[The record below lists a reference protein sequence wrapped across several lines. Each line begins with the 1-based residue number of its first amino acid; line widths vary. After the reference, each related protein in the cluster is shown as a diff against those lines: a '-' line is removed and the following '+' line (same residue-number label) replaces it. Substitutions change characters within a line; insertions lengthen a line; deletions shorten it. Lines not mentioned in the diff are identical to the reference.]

1 MAREFS
7 KSFYNSRKWKKVREA
22 YIQLKFGL
30 CERCG
35 KPNSK
40 QVHHKVYLNEQN
52 INNPDITLNFD
63 NFELLCDICHQ
74 KEHNE
79 KYSPTMWGMDFDEN
93 GELVQTNMQ
102 NTPPGVL

>member
-7 KSFYNSRKWKKVREA
+7 KAFYNSKEWKRA
-22 YIQLKFGL
+22 RQTYIDLKFGI

-35 KPNSK
+35 APNSK
-40 QVHHKVYLNEQN
+40 QVHHKIYLTPEN
-52 INNPDITLNFD
+52 IGNPDITLNFD

-79 KYSPTMWGMDFDEN
+79 KYSPTLWGLKFNEN
-93 GELVQTNMQ
+93 GELIQVRNDKRHTE
-102 NTPPGVL
+102 L